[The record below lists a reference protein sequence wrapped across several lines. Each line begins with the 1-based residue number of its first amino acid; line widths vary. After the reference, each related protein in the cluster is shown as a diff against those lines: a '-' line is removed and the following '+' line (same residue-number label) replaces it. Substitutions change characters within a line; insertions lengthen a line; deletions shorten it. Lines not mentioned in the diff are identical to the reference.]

1 MIEDQHERLRGH
13 RIRTTLKRVPGILAD
28 LEPTPKRGSGAG
40 TSEPKL
46 PISETVLEAGDVLRS
61 VFVTWARITMEE
73 RHVPPPTEDTI
84 PALAAY
90 LTYHSE
96 WLGRHPAGD
105 EAEDEIADAVA
116 NLERLT
122 DQPSAT
128 VFAGRCPECGG
139 AIYGKEGRDGGD
151 VHDTRRARRGM
162 RHHRQRRRRTPAAPR
177 ASRQHVRI
185 RRRHSRDPARRGGHG
200 AQVGE
205 SRAPGRI
212 LRRRDQG
219 GAMADRIRHG
229 ADRDPRTRRYA
240 WQRNDNGSVADEN
253 LSHPLEAPD
262 LTLSV
267 V

>member
-28 LEPTPKRGSGAG
+28 LEPTPKRGGGAG

-46 PISETVLEAGDVLRS
+46 PISETVLEAGSVLRS
-61 VFVTWARITMEE
+61 VLVSWARITMEE

-139 AIYGKEGRDGGD
+139 AIYGKEGRTAATCTTRDEHDDPCGTIID
-151 VHDTRRARRGM
+151 VKEGRMQLLARAASMFASAADIAAILPVKASTVRQWGRRGYLGGYCDTATKEGRWLIESVM
-162 RHHRQRRRRTPAAPR
+162 ERIAESDRMAA
-177 ASRQHVRI
+177 
-185 RRRHSRDPARRGGHG
+185 
-200 AQVGE
+200 
-205 SRAPGRI
+205 
-212 LRRRDQG
+212 
-219 GAMADRIRHG
+219 
-229 ADRDPRTRRYA
+229 
-240 WQRNDNGSVADEN
+240 
-253 LSHPLEAPD
+253 
-262 LTLSV
+262 
-267 V
+267 